1 MSRKRRNG
9 DHRLTEAETARLL
22 AHTRR
27 EADHARL
34 TGGSRRVVDELLL
47 HLLIQTGLRPQ
58 ELCALNIAD
67 TPAQHH
73 CPAIRVCSGRRGRVR
88 EVPLSSE
95 TAQLV
100 ERFVAFHRQGAEAG
114 DPLLLTERGSRFGYV
129 SLYSKLR
136 RIGRE
141 AGIEPLYPH
150 MLRHAFITSLLEKE
164 RDIRLVRAHAGHANI
179 KTTARYLRPAQVPAE
194 IRSRVRCEA
203 CGTEVEA
210 QSCIRIDSGQVVC
223 AGCLEEIR
231 QRSSTVDPS

>member
-1 MSRKRRNG
+1 MSRKRK
-9 DHRLTEAETARLL
+9 DKAHRLTEAETAGLL

-47 HLLIQTGLRPQ
+47 HLLLDTGIRPQ
-58 ELCALNIAD
+58 ELCALNIGD
-67 TPAQHH
+67 TPAHHH
-73 CPAIRVCSGRRGRVR
+73 CPSLRVSAGRRGRVR
-88 EVPLSSE
+88 EVPLSGE

-100 ERFVAFHRQGAEAG
+100 ERFVAFHRQGAGAG

-141 AGIEPLYPH
+141 AGIGPLHPH
-150 MLRHAFITSLLEKE
+150 MLRHAFITSLLDREK
-164 RDIRLVRAHAGHANI
+164 DIRLVRAQAGHASI
-179 KTTARYLRPAQVPAE
+179 KTTARYLRQPRAAE
-194 IRSRVRCEA
+194 AHSTVQCEA
-203 CGTEVEA
+203 CGEEIEVE
-210 QSCIRIDSGQVVC
+210 SCIRIDSGQVLC

-231 QRSSTVDPS
+231 RSSNVGPS